1 MESWRQTLSQFLA
14 LFNNMAPSQ
23 RMTLVFV
30 PLLVLSGLGLV
41 MYMGVG
47 AAEELL
53 LSGKTF
59 SAEELKSAEAALRK
73 GGFTQYRVVGQKIL
87 VPRVD
92 AARYNAALI
101 TGDGVPDSFGDE
113 LQKAVDSNPFSMMT
127 EPQRRD
133 AMDVAKARVLSK
145 MIKAIPFVEDAW
157 LLPQR
162 PRQRGFSNE

>member
-1 MESWRQTLSQFLA
+1 MESWRQTFSQFLA

-47 AAEELL
+47 SAEEPL
-53 LSGKTF
+53 LSGKAF
-59 SAEELKSAEAALRK
+59 SVEELKSAEAALRK
-73 GGFTQYRVVGQKIL
+73 WGLTQYRVVSQKIR

-101 TGDGVPDSFGDE
+101 TGDAVPDSFGEE
-113 LQKAVDSNPFSMMT
+113 LQKAVDSNPFNMMT

-133 AMDVAKARVLSK
+133 AMDIAKARVLSK
-145 MIKAIPFVEDAW
+145 MIRAIPFVEDAG
-157 LLPQR
+157 LVTQR
-162 PRQRGFSNE
+162 PRQRGFS